1 MRYLALA
8 LVLVACTRPAPV
20 APQQPYLVS
29 TEPVAVES
37 PAPAAT
43 PEPTNLV
50 CEAFKP
56 VNPQALCAPHHT
68 DVGDLH
74 IHTATITLQGQQLA
88 CRQDTTMLGVLCSDP
103 IVIKQQ
109 PPPPVEDKR
118 PDAKKK
124 TKR

>member
-1 MRYLALA
+1 MRYLVLA

-20 APQQPYLVS
+20 APQQPAPA
-29 TEPVAVES
+29 PVVDRDVKPENVS
-37 PAPAAT
+37 PAP
-43 PEPTNLV
+43 PTNLV
-50 CEAFKP
+50 CEAFKG

-68 DVGDLH
+68 DVGELH

-109 PPPPVEDKR
+109 PPPPTVDKA
-118 PDAKKK
+118 PTKKKGAKK
-124 TKR
+124 

>member
-1 MRYLALA
+1 MRYLVLA

-29 TEPVAVES
+29 TEPVAEKPE
-37 PAPAAT
+37 PAK

-50 CEAFKP
+50 CEAFRG
-56 VNPQALCAPHHT
+56 VNEKALCAPHHT
-68 DVGDLH
+68 DVGELH

-109 PPPPVEDKR
+109 PPPPTVDKA
-118 PDAKKK
+118 PTKKK